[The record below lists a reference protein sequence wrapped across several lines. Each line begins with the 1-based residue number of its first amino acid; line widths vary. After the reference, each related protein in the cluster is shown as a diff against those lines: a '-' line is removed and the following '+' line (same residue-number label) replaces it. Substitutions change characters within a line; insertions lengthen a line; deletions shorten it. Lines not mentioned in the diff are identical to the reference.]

1 MKLKIS
7 CNKIFHV
14 NPYDTPLVTARG
26 IMLFLLFHSYETEQ
40 AVIGPRQTEN
50 RLITEGKLKPRDKY
64 TFTSQRHCR
73 KFPQKHKMP

>member
-26 IMLFLLFHSYETEQ
+26 IMLFLLFHSYETE
-40 AVIGPRQTEN
+40 
-50 RLITEGKLKPRDKY
+50 
-64 TFTSQRHCR
+64 
-73 KFPQKHKMP
+73 